1 MKKTFIFV
9 LLLLSLFAY
18 KVNAAPNTGNLPE
31 NGVKVNF
38 NANGTYSSVEGSGWA
53 FNQSAGSLTLTKGEV
68 VVTLSEYVFK
78 DGNEII
84 GFSWT
89 IEGATAVLWVKHGRT
104 SEVYGEGMEGEFT
117 TSDRKGVSNAVFL
130 IEIIDDEDEELDDE
144 EDQDDEDEELDDE
157 EDQDDEDEELDE
169 EEQDDEDEELDDE
182 EDQDD
187 EDEEL
192 DDEEDQDDED
202 EELDEE
208 EEQDDEEEELD
219 DEEERD
225 DEDEELD
232 EEEEQDDE
240 DEELDDEEDQD
251 DEDEE
256 LDEEE
261 QDDEEEVVD
270 EEEEQDDEEEVL
282 GDDEENEEEIDE
294 EVEDEEEEVLGES
307 DEDEEAAGDGEELPD
322 TSDASKRSWLCIRT
336 DGIILVSRFQEKSSR
351 IIKYKKR

>member
-68 VVTLSEYVFK
+68 VITLSEYVFK

-104 SEVYGEGMEGEFT
+104 SEIYGEGMEGEFT

-130 IEIIDDEDEELDDE
+130 IEIIDDEDEELDE
-144 EDQDDEDEELDDE
+144 EEELDD
-157 EDQDDEDEELDE
+157 
-169 EEQDDEDEELDDE
+169 
-182 EDQDD
+182 
-187 EDEEL
+187 
-192 DDEEDQDDED
+192 
-202 EELDEE
+202 E
-208 EEQDDEEEELD
+208 EEQDDEEEEI
-219 DEEERD
+219 
-225 DEDEELD
+225 
-232 EEEEQDDE
+232 
-240 DEELDDEEDQD
+240 
-251 DEDEE
+251 
-256 LDEEE
+256 DEEE
-261 QDDEEEVVD
+261 QDDEEEVV
-270 EEEEQDDEEEVL
+270 DEEEVL

-294 EVEDEEEEVLGES
+294 EVEEEEDEVLGES

-322 TSDASKRSWLCIRT
+322 TSDASKGL
-336 DGIILVSRFQEKSSR
+336 GYVLGLMGLFLLVVS
-351 IIKYKKR
+351 KKKAVA

>member
-1 MKKTFIFV
+1 MKKTFVFV

-68 VVTLSEYVFK
+68 VITLSEYVFK

-104 SEVYGEGMEGEFT
+104 SDVYGEGMEGEFT

-130 IEIIDDEDEELDDE
+130 IEIIDDEDEELDEEEEQDDEDEELDEE
-144 EDQDDEDEELDDE
+144 EDQDDEDEELDEEEEQDDEDE
-157 EDQDDEDEELDE
+157 ELDEEEEQDDEDEELDE
-169 EEQDDEDEELDDE
+169 EEQDDEDEELDE
-182 EDQDD
+182 E
-187 EDEEL
+187 EE
-192 DDEEDQDDED
+192 QDDED

-208 EEQDDEEEELD
+208 EEQDDNEEVLG
-219 DEEERD
+219 
-225 DEDEELD
+225 
-232 EEEEQDDE
+232 EEEQDE
-240 DEELDDEEDQD
+240 DD
-251 DEDEE
+251 
-256 LDEEE
+256 
-261 QDDEEEVVD
+261 
-270 EEEEQDDEEEVL
+270 
-282 GDDEENEEEIDE
+282 
-294 EVEDEEEEVLGES
+294 EVLGES

-322 TSDASKRSWLCIRT
+322 TSDASKGL
-336 DGIILVSRFQEKSSR
+336 GYVLGLMGLFLLVVS
-351 IIKYKKR
+351 KRKAVA